1 MKGTF
6 VHRPDSDPNATD
18 IDVNTDLE
26 PFWKSQSD
34 FATSTDAVSTATYG
48 YTYPEI
54 ASAGPVSASQLS
66 QEVMQTIEQLYG
78 GGSVFSAFTVQR
90 NQAHVA
96 MEALR
101 QGVEKATISPVVKN
115 DAIHIPPHAAFT
127 AVPKAQRIMNPPP
140 SGPQGGAVPPSAP
153 KSIPEP
159 TPSGPQGGAVPPHQ
173 PTSIPKPPSSGPQG
187 GAVPPHKSLPQ
198 SSGPQG
204 GAVYRSDY
212 VVTPE
217 TYKDWIANVTLEKYA
232 LGGSGRVAFF
242 LGPLEEIPADPHE
255 WLTCPIYV
263 GSYTIFATDPETS
276 GCKNCKDQADKKL
289 RVGGTVH
296 LTKALIRRRCP
307 LTGNAPVEYL
317 TENLHWRLCNVE
329 EREIPREEVPS
340 LKIVVQSAGYLTPH
354 GIIGRRP
361 ERAPWTRHAPI
372 TSGKP
377 GGVNHAHEF

>member
-1 MKGTF
+1 LLTKGTF
-6 VHRPDSDPNATD
+6 VHQPDTDPDATD
-18 IDVNTDLE
+18 IDANTPLE
-26 PFWKSQSD
+26 PFWKSQTD
-34 FATSTDAVSTATYG
+34 FATSVDATSTAAYG

-66 QEVMQTIEQLYG
+66 QEIMQTVEQLYG
-78 GGSVFSAFTVQR
+78 NGSVFSAFTAQR
-90 NQAHVA
+90 HQANVA

-101 QGVEKATISPVVKN
+101 QGIERVAISPVVRQN
-115 DAIHIPPHAAFT
+115 AIHIPPHAAFT
-127 AVPKAQRIMNPPP
+127 AVPKAQRVMNPPTVP
-140 SGPQGGAVPPSAP
+140 KAPEAGPQGGAAP
-153 KSIPEP
+153 NP
-159 TPSGPQGGAVPPHQ
+159 
-173 PTSIPKPPSSGPQG
+173 PTSIPAPTPSGPQG
-187 GAVPPHKSLPQ
+187 GAVPPHKSLPPA
-198 SSGPQG
+198 SGPQG
-204 GAVYRSDY
+204 GVVQHPSHGDY

-242 LGPLEEIPADPHE
+242 LGPVEEIPADPSE

-263 GSYTIFATDPETS
+263 GSYTIFATNPEVS

-307 LTGNAPVEYL
+307 LTGDAPIEYL
-317 TENLHWRLCNVE
+317 TENLHWRICNVE
-329 EREIPREEVPS
+329 GQEIPREEVPS
-340 LKIVVQSAGYLTPH
+340 LKVVVQSAGYLSPH
-354 GIIGRRP
+354 GVIGRRP

>member
-18 IDVNTDLE
+18 IDVNTPLE

-34 FATSTDAVSTATYG
+34 FATSVDATSTAAYG

-54 ASAGPVSASQLS
+54 AAAGPVSADQLS
-66 QEVMQTIEQLYG
+66 EVIHQTVGQLYG
-78 GGSVFSAFTVQR
+78 TSNIFSAFTVQK
-90 NQAHVA
+90 NPSHVA

-101 QGVEKATISPVVKN
+101 QGVEKATISPVVKDN
-115 DAIHIPPHAAFT
+115 AIHIPAHAAFT
-127 AVPKAQRIMNPPP
+127 AVPKAQRILNAPFG
-140 SGPQGGAVPPSAP
+140 GPQGGAVPP

-159 TPSGPQGGAVPPHQ
+159 KPSGPQGGAVPPHQ
-173 PTSIPKPPSSGPQG
+173 SLPESHRPSGPQG
-187 GAVPPHKSLPQ
+187 GVIHPAASQP
-198 SSGPQG
+198 
-204 GAVYRSDY
+204 DY

-217 TYKDWIANVTLEKYA
+217 NYKDWIANVTLEKYA
-232 LGGSGRVAFF
+232 LGGSGRVVFF
-242 LGPLEEIPADPHE
+242 LGPVEEIPANPHE

-263 GSYTIFATDPETS
+263 GSYTIFATNPETS

-307 LTGNAPVEYL
+307 LTGAAPVHYL
-317 TENLHWRLCNVE
+317 TENLHWRMCDVE
-329 EREIPREEVPS
+329 QNEIPSQNVPS
-340 LKIVVQSAGYLTPH
+340 LKVVVQSAGYLTPH
-354 GIIGRRP
+354 GILGRRP
-361 ERAPWTRHAPI
+361 ERGPWTRHAPI
-372 TSGKP
+372 TSGKA